1 MHLAEG
7 RPFII
12 IIVGR
17 LLERDADGYLTHI
30 SCPYDPELY
39 KKIQDMGYKIIMR
52 EGCSFLIEREIHLIS
67 IASRIYL
74 AFSNDGIFVSTVID
88 LLYPFRKLDDHIIFI
103 KETIEYVIETIK
115 SLFPSKEIR
124 IFDVQTFRYS
134 INMFEIREVTE
145 FLF

>member
-17 LLERDADGYLTHI
+17 LLERDADGYLTHV

-74 AFSNDGIFVSTVID
+74 ALSNNGVFLSTVMD
-88 LLYPFRKLDDHIIFI
+88 LLYP
-103 KETIEYVIETIK
+103 
-115 SLFPSKEIR
+115 
-124 IFDVQTFRYS
+124 
-134 INMFEIREVTE
+134 
-145 FLF
+145 